1 MHATPPPRRP
11 RPAIAPTRAPRRV
24 PPAKALRLIFVA
36 TLVLLLSVGA
46 LFYFGVQ
53 ALARELGPASSL
65 LSLDALAGPPSDS
78 NETVT
83 FVIQAGETTTQ
94 VAERLAQQGLVRSA
108 LVFRLLV
115 RQRGADGKLQAGEYQ
130 LRRNMSA
137 EEIITV
143 LQRAVLKDYPI
154 TFVEGRR
161 LEEYAETITG
171 YPLLNPEE
179 FLTLARGG
187 EFNFDFLSSRP
198 PGASLEGYLYPDT
211 YRISERT
218 TTRELIEMML
228 RRFDQVFTPEMREE
242 ARARG
247 LTIHQVLTIASIV
260 EREAVVADEAPLI
273 AGVYYNR
280 LKQGMLLNADPT
292 VQYALG
298 YQEAEKSWWKKQLLF
313 VDLDVRSPYN
323 TYRNGG
329 LPPGPICNPGLR
341 SIQAALRPQ
350 ESEYL
355 YFVARGDGTHVFAR
369 TLAEHTRNQ
378 QQFQGR

>member
-1 MHATPPPRRP
+1 MFFA
-11 RPAIAPTRAPRRV
+11 A
-24 PPAKALRLIFVA
+24 
-36 TLVLLLSVGA
+36 LVLLFSVGA
-46 LFYFGVQ
+46 AFYFGMQ
-53 ALARELGPASSL
+53 ALAREVGPGPSL
-65 LSLDALAGPPSDS
+65 LSLEALIGPPSDS
-78 NETVT
+78 DETVT
-83 FVIQAGETTTQ
+83 FVVQPGETATQ

-108 LVFRLLV
+108 LAFRLLV

-137 EEIITV
+137 EEVIAV

-161 LEEYAETITG
+161 LEEYAETIAG
-171 YPLLNPEE
+171 HPPLNAEE
-179 FLTLARGG
+179 FLALARGG
-187 EFNFDFLSSRP
+187 EFSFEFLASRP

-211 YRISERT
+211 YRVSERT

-260 EREAVVADEAPLI
+260 EREAVVPDEAPLI

-313 VDLDVRSPYN
+313 VDLEVRSPYN